1 MAATRRARRTT
12 TASRGVADVRSRDCP
27 QNTPIG
33 YGERAA
39 PGLAAEATCPRFSPP
54 VGPRGRPLRGRG
66 RAVVAVTPAFAV
78 RHVGV
83 TDADATGT
91 TLAFDTELSNAT
103 LSAGRSLEQV
113 AFALE
118 VGGKRIVEGIVP
130 RGVEVPPRGAVA
142 ITFPERIRY
151 ADLPGLLARPRSRA
165 GSPSSSSRWR
175 GCARR
180 SRSSRSR
187 SSTTAT
193 SIPKT
198 PGVGLAGFRVISM
211 NPLDAAVEVRVA
223 VENENAFPLP
233 PGNLSYRITLA
244 GGDLS
249 ASEAALPAMA
259 PGGKATVSIPLKIS
273 LRRAGTAVVKALR
286 GDTAV
291 VGLHALA
298 SVGPFAWPVDLEAR
312 LPTRP

>member
-1 MAATRRARRTT
+1 MPALLPAVAALAV
-12 TASRGVADVRSRDCP
+12 ALSAVADEP
-27 QNTPIG
+27 
-33 YGERAA
+33 
-39 PGLAAEATCPRFSPP
+39 
-54 VGPRGRPLRGRG
+54 
-66 RAVVAVTPAFAV
+66 VVAVTPAFAV

-83 TDADATGT
+83 TDADASGT

-103 LSAGRSLEQV
+103 LSAVSLEQV

-151 ADLPGLLARPRSRA
+151 ADLPGLLAKTALKGRVPFKLLA
-165 GSPSSSSRWR
+165 T
-175 GCARR
+175 ARVR
-180 SRSSRSR
+180 
-187 SSTTAT
+187 TPLAVIEIPVVYDGDL

-198 PGVGLAGFRVISM
+198 PGVGLAGFRVVSM

-259 PGGKATVSIPLKIS
+259 PGGKATVSIPLKVS

-291 VGLHALA
+291 VGFHALA